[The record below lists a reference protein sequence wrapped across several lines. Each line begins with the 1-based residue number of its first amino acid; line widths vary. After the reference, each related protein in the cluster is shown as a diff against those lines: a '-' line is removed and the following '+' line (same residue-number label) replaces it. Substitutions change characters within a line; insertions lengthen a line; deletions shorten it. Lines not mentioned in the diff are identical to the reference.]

1 MNNPDSFRR
10 FAMLG
15 IVLLALPILIVL
27 QLVRIQISPIIGGIL
42 PPGHEELRTE
52 YRRIIPARGQI
63 YDRWGNILA
72 ANKTVYQVGVEL
84 RYVRNAQTI
93 AQTLSAVL
101 GVDYDFVLQEAS
113 KEATDQ
119 MIHRQIADYVT
130 QEQVDKLQMLIDQ
143 MEEAFGDSRSKDAPS
158 LRGVVYSPH
167 LARTYPEKSLGSN
180 ILGFVNQDNAGYFGV
195 ESQYHSLLAGVSKN
209 VFIPLNPVVSR
220 PAPVIPQGASL
231 ILTFDREIQKV
242 MEELADQALI
252 ETGAQSATIIV
263 LDPKTGEI
271 MAMATNPRLDLN
283 EYKRYNEVFTNGTPF
298 NRAVSQTYEPG
309 SVYKVLTMASAL
321 DAGAVTPDTIFVDTG
336 VVEIGGT
343 RIYNWNMGAW
353 GPQDMQ
359 GCMGH
364 SLNVCLA
371 SIAIKL
377 GPDSFYQYMKAF
389 GIGRM
394 SGIDLAGEAAGRLK
408 TPGDED
414 WYDAELGVN
423 AFGQGV
429 AVTPL
434 QLAIAISAVANDGKI
449 MAPHVVRSV
458 IDDGHQNDLEIRVS
472 AMPIKAETARTLT
485 DMLAR
490 SLEVESSDAL
500 VTGYRIAGKT
510 GTAEIPTP
518 LGYTSNLTN
527 ASFVGWGPVDDPQ
540 FLVYVWL
547 EKPTSSPWG
556 SEVAAPLF
564 RKIVEKLV
572 VLIDL
577 PPDEVRLKLLK
588 P

>member
-1 MNNPDSFRR
+1 MNRSDSFRR
-10 FAMLG
+10 FSMLG
-15 IVLLALPILIVL
+15 IIMLVLPILIVL
-27 QLVRIQISPIIGGIL
+27 QLVRIQVDQGFRDKML
-42 PPGHEELRTE
+42 PVIEQRQNEF
-52 YRRIIPARGQI
+52 RRIIPARGQI

-72 ANKTVYQVGVEL
+72 SNKTVYQVGIEL
-84 RYVRNAQTI
+84 RYVRNPQTI

-113 KEATDQ
+113 KKPTEKE
-119 MIHRQIADYVT
+119 IHRQIKDYVT
-130 QEQVDKLQMLIDQ
+130 QEQVDKLQLLKDQ
-143 MEEAFGDSRSKDAPS
+143 MEEAFGSSRSPDVPS
-158 LRGVVYSPH
+158 LRGVVYSTH
-167 LARTYPEKSLGSN
+167 LARTYPEKTLGSN
-180 ILGFVNQDNAGYFGV
+180 MLGFVSQDNIGFFGV
-195 ESQYHSLLAGVSKN
+195 ESQYHSLLSGVSKN
-209 VFIPLNPVVSR
+209 VFIPLNPVESR
-220 PAPVIPQGASL
+220 PAIVIPQGASL
-231 ILTFDREIQKV
+231 ILTFDRAVQRA

-271 MAMATNPRLDLN
+271 MAMATTPRLDLN
-283 EYKRYNEVFTNGTPF
+283 EYQRYGEVFTNGTPF

-309 SVYKVLTMASAL
+309 SVYKVLTMAAGL
-321 DAGAVTPDTIFVDTG
+321 DAGAVTPETIFVDTG

-371 SIAIKL
+371 SVAIKL
-377 GPDSFYQYMKAF
+377 GPERFYQYMKAF
-389 GIGRM
+389 GVGRM
-394 SGIDLAGEAAGRLK
+394 AGIDLAGEAAGRLK
-408 TPGDED
+408 IPGDAD

-434 QLAIAISAVANDGKI
+434 QLAAAISAVANEGKM

-458 IDDGHQNDLEIRVS
+458 VDDGHQNDIEIRVN
-472 AMPIKAETARTLT
+472 AMPIKAETAATLT
-485 DMLAR
+485 EMLAR
-490 SLEVESSDAL
+490 SLEVESSVAL

-510 GTAEIPTP
+510 GTAEIPTA

-527 ASFVGWGPVDDPQ
+527 ASFAGWGPIDDPR
-540 FLVYVWL
+540 FLVYIWL

-564 RKIVEKLV
+564 RKVVEKLV
-572 VLIDL
+572 VLINL
-577 PPDEVRLKLLK
+577 PPDEVRLKLLN